1 MAQQLPPSD
10 PFNNLQDDDLL
21 ALEDLDPTDWDQ
33 ADWARED
40 WTGADWGENDLSS
53 AGLNSEAWAS
63 TEGEDDLAVGT
74 TSPSL
79 PIILLS
85 AASAIAGGVIALYL
99 AYREFALSIEL
110 SAAIAT
116 FVASMAMGVTGATFS
131 ALTGSRAATSNI
143 AFSCGLILISLL
155 FMGIC
160 ALVGAA
166 AALFLLLI
174 AR

>member
-10 PFNNLQDDDLL
+10 PFNNLHDDDLL
-21 ALEDLDPTDWDQ
+21 ALDDIDQ
-33 ADWARED
+33 EDWAD
-40 WTGADWGENDLSS
+40 PALSA
-53 AGLNSEAWAS
+53 AGLDRAAWEEPLPERVPEA
-63 TEGEDDLAVGT
+63 GT
-74 TSPSL
+74 TVPSL

-116 FVASMAMGVTGATFS
+116 FVASVAMGVTGATFS
-131 ALTGSRAATSNI
+131 ALTGSRAAASNI

>member
-10 PFNNLQDDDLL
+10 PFNNLHDDDLL
-21 ALEDLDPTDWDQ
+21 ALEDLDQ
-33 ADWARED
+33 HD
-40 WTGADWGENDLSS
+40 WTSADVNENAFSAAELDPALWGP
-53 AGLNSEAWAS
+53 AQEADTFS
-63 TEGEDDLAVGT
+63 VGT

-116 FVASMAMGVTGATFS
+116 FVASVAMGVTGAIFS

-166 AALFLLLI
+166 AALFLLLLS
-174 AR
+174 R

>member
-1 MAQQLPPSD
+1 LAQQFPPSD
-10 PFNNLQDDDLL
+10 PFDNLHDDDLL
-21 ALEDLDPTDWDQ
+21 ALDDVDQDGWDDLT
-33 ADWARED
+33 
-40 WTGADWGENDLSS
+40 LS
-53 AGLNSEAWAS
+53 AAELDREAWEAS
-63 TEGEDDLAVGT
+63 PAVTPETGT
-74 TSPSL
+74 TAPSL

-116 FVASMAMGVTGATFS
+116 FVASVAMGVTGAIFS
-131 ALTGSRAATSNI
+131 ALTGSRAAAGNI
-143 AFSCGLILISLL
+143 AFSCGLILLSLL

>member
-10 PFNNLQDDDLL
+10 PFNNLHDDDLL
-21 ALEDLDPTDWDQ
+21 ALEDLDQTDWAS
-33 ADWARED
+33 ADWA
-40 WTGADWGENDLSS
+40 ENDL
-53 AGLNSEAWAS
+53 APAELNPDAWAQAHGTADFS
-63 TEGEDDLAVGT
+63 GGT

-116 FVASMAMGVTGATFS
+116 FVGSMAMGITGATFS
-131 ALTGSRAATSNI
+131 ALTGSRAAASNI

>member
-10 PFNNLQDDDLL
+10 PFNNWQDNDLRALDDL
-21 ALEDLDPTDWDQ
+21 D
-33 ADWARED
+33 R
-40 WTGADWGENDLSS
+40 ADWGNRDWAEDDPAL
-53 AGLNSEAWAS
+53 AGLDPEAWAPTQVADEPS
-63 TEGEDDLAVGT
+63 LGATG
-74 TSPSL
+74 PSL

-99 AYREFALSIEL
+99 TYREFALSIEL
-110 SAAIAT
+110 SAALAT
-116 FVASMAMGVTGATFS
+116 FVASAAMGITGATFS

>member
-10 PFNNLQDDDLL
+10 PFNNLHDDDLL
-21 ALEDLDPTDWDQ
+21 ALDDVDQ
-33 ADWARED
+33 DDWAD
-40 WTGADWGENDLSS
+40 PALSA
-53 AGLNSEAWAS
+53 AGLDRAAWEAPPAHLP
-63 TEGEDDLAVGT
+63 DAGT
-74 TSPSL
+74 TAPSL

-99 AYREFALSIEL
+99 AYREFALSLEV
-110 SAAIAT
+110 SAAVAT
-116 FVASMAMGVTGATFS
+116 FVASVAMGVTGATFS
-131 ALTGSRAATSNI
+131 ALTGSRSAASNI